1 MLISLINAIFTLVLI
16 VQGNKFIFMYIKIE
30 LKSSTEEEGK
40 DGNGRRSE
48 TIGDD
53 YSADTITNDGAD
65 VNSISLNDGK
75 DIEHLA
81 SVYDKAEV
89 IQPSALSNSNCDHL
103 NSSSNISVQNVSRK
117 LPNGVTVTRV
127 PKEVSNSPTTSLMG
141 RKNRDVIV
149 TANGIV
155 LDNLPRTITRIPIA
169 YEGFVRNIKPMKSR
183 SKRGCFRNRAVGR
196 KPKPKGMPILPRML
210 KKPTNYIK
218 ISETCKIC
226 LHHFTVK
233 QAYDSDQKVNIPILY
248 NKANLR

>member
-1 MLISLINAIFTLVLI
+1 MPSIPTPTKL
-16 VQGNKFIFMYIKIE
+16 
-30 LKSSTEEEGK
+30 
-40 DGNGRRSE
+40 
-48 TIGDD
+48 
-53 YSADTITNDGAD
+53 DTITNAASN

-75 DIEHLA
+75 AIEHLA
-81 SVYDKAEV
+81 SVYDKVEV
-89 IQPSALSNSNCDHL
+89 VQPSALSNSNCDKL

-117 LPNGVTVTRV
+117 LPNGVTVTKV
-127 PKEVSNSPTTSLMG
+127 PKGALNSPTTSLMG

-169 YEGFVRNIKPMKSR
+169 YEGFVRNIKPMRSR
-183 SKRGCFRNRAVGR
+183 SKRVCFRNRGAGR
-196 KPKPKGMPILPRML
+196 KLKPKAMPVLPRMS

-233 QAYDSDQKVNIPILY
+233 QAYDSDQKVNILILY
-248 NKANLR
+248 NKA